1 MISINYHIIN
11 KVNLSYLRKK
21 ININKH
27 QIYFKKKILK
37 INLKYLTFSFYIS

>member
-27 QIYFKKKILK
+27 QIYFKKKFKNKFK
-37 INLKYLTFSFYIS
+37 IFNL